1 MAAPRT
7 HDASPPTAPALGAPN
22 LGPLVEQLRRI
33 ADALAGEGNA
43 RALNDTDESLFQALR
58 KWRAEEARKQGMPPY
73 IVASDRVLLAVVAKK
88 PTTLDALRE
97 VPGFGPAKTE
107 KYGPALVDVVAAT

>member
-1 MAAPRT
+1 MAAPRIQ
-7 HDASPPTAPALGAPN
+7 DASPQTAPAASAN
-22 LGPLVEQLRRI
+22 LAPLVEQLRHI
-33 ADALAGEGNA
+33 ADVLAGEGNA
-43 RALNDTDESLFQALR
+43 RALNETDESLFQALR

-73 IVASDRVLLAVVAKK
+73 IVASDRVLLAVVEKK
-88 PTTLDALRE
+88 PTTLEALRE